1 MIYYSLLRN
10 SYKQVSIHSM
20 SDPEGKSLVLF
31 SRESDVSQDVVVLID
46 LYSQKKRQD
55 GQCFVL
61 LLSRHF
67 PPFFDHVL

>member
-1 MIYYSLLRN
+1 
-10 SYKQVSIHSM
+10 M

-31 SRESDVSQDVVVLID
+31 SRESDVSQDVVVFIE